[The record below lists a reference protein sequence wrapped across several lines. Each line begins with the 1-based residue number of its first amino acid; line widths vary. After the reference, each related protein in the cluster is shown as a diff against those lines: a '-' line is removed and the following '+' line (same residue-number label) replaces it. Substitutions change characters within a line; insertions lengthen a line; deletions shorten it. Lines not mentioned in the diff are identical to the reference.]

1 MSNPHETPIQ
11 RQNLPDAIDLAR
23 DIEISRREIAEGKGI
38 PHAQIMSEMDA
49 LINRLATRKK
59 RL

>member
-1 MSNPHETPIQ
+1 MRKTPI
-11 RQNLPDAIDLAR
+11 RHCHLTDSIDLAQ
-23 DIEISRREIAEGKGI
+23 DIEISRREIAESKGI
-38 PHAQIMSEMDA
+38 PHAQVMSEMDA

>member
-1 MSNPHETPIQ
+1 MREPPI
-11 RQNLPDAIDLAR
+11 RHCHLPDAIDLAR

-38 PHAQIMSEMDA
+38 PHAQVMSEMDA
-49 LINRLATRKK
+49 LINRLATREK